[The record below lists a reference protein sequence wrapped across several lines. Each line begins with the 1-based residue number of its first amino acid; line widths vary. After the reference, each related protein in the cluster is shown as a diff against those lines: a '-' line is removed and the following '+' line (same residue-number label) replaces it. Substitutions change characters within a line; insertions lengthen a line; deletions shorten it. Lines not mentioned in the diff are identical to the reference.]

1 MRFERKKL
9 KMAKS
14 ILAVDAKDV
23 FGMETSIKEIDKAYR
38 ALVDATMILRKFEAA
53 LEAKKIKG
61 KVDEATNIAIESLI
75 EQVDKAADKVVSYS
89 IKLNMLK
96 EQK

>member
-9 KMAKS
+9 KIAKS
-14 ILAVDAKDV
+14 ILAADAKDV

-61 KVDEATNIAIESLI
+61 KVDEATNIAIEALI